1 MKITSFQLR
10 KFNKATKIMDVISYY
25 GIRVESD
32 GISTR
37 FRAFCPFHMEKSPSL
52 KLYLE
57 TNTWCAFCC
66 GRGSTPY
73 DLIYAKEGNEET
85 AINVLLEIA
94 NIDLEADPLATLSED
109 LETEVSIAQKQG
121 LEVQHYLISVML
133 RDFLEKKKEREDYA
147 NWCSYIDRH
156 LTRLDELLDEDETS
170 EEHLRVFK
178 DQIALSLQVALP

>member
-10 KFNKATKIMDVISYY
+10 KFNRATKIMDVISHY

-37 FRAFCPFHMEKSPSL
+37 FRAYCPFHMEKSPSL

-109 LETEVSIAQKQG
+109 LETDVSIAQKHG
-121 LEVQHYLISVML
+121 LEVQHYLISIML
-133 RDFLEKKKEREDYA
+133 RDFLEKKKGQADYQR
-147 NWCSYIDRH
+147 WCNYVDDRFV
-156 LTRLDELLDEDETS
+156 LLDMYLDRDETT
-170 EEHLRVFK
+170 EDTLRAFNEQTVL
-178 DQIALSLQVALP
+178 ALQVASL

>member
-10 KFNKATKIMDVISYY
+10 KFNRATKIMDVISYY

-37 FRAFCPFHMEKSPSL
+37 FRAFCPFHLEKSPSL
-52 KLYLE
+52 KLYLD

-66 GRGSTPY
+66 NRGSTPY
-73 DLIYAKEGNEET
+73 DLILAKEGNEET

-121 LEVQHYLISVML
+121 IEVQHYLISVML
-133 RDFLEKKKEREDYA
+133 RDFLDKKREQPDYSS
-147 NWCSYIDRH
+147 WCSIVDQH
-156 LTRLDELLDEDETS
+156 FVRLDDLLDKDETS

-178 DQIALSLQVALP
+178 DQVALSLQVTLS